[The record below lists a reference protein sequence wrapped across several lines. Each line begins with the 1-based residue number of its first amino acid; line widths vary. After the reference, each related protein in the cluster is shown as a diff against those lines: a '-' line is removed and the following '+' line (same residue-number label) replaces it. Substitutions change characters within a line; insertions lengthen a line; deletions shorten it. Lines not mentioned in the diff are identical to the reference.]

1 MKKGRKLNLSSS
13 FDFLAANQLV
23 HSINIQ
29 NISASACSNK
39 YKRVREGGG
48 VGGGILGAVGATD
61 DNLLNIV
68 KNKHFACQTGFP
80 ENLRWQR
87 ECVHMCVCVCMCVC
101 LVCLLACLCVCLY
114 LCLLCM
120 FC

>member
-23 HSINIQ
+23 HSINTQ

-39 YKRVREGGG
+39 YKRGREREEGEGGG
-48 VGGGILGAVGATD
+48 TLGAVGATD

-80 ENLRWQR
+80 ENLS
-87 ECVHMCVCVCMCVC
+87 
-101 LVCLLACLCVCLY
+101 
-114 LCLLCM
+114 
-120 FC
+120 